1 VPLPLSS
8 THHIQGLDDVG
19 QLKRKSFAHP
29 WQSTNDTSQRPQ
41 DTTLLRGR
49 NFLDRFKQTLTNNVP
64 IPDNVFSTANS
75 NQDED
80 RRLSIG
86 PRGIVASES
95 SGITKTPK
103 WELELN
109 PWMGSG
115 AFSAGDF
122 KIGGSSGLS
131 PSAFI
136 SKGPVRFDVGYGFA
150 PIALPD
156 GVHLPESQP
165 SKWARLSLDIQPER
179 GIQTPAEVAVDR
191 ALESDDM
198 QPYVSTQNYDRVET
212 ALEAAQ
218 KLVSDYRAENPYW
231 YRP

>member
-1 VPLPLSS
+1 
-8 THHIQGLDDVG
+8 
-19 QLKRKSFAHP
+19 
-29 WQSTNDTSQRPQ
+29 
-41 DTTLLRGR
+41 
-49 NFLDRFKQTLTNNVP
+49 
-64 IPDNVFSTANS
+64 
-75 NQDED
+75 
-80 RRLSIG
+80 
-86 PRGIVASES
+86 
-95 SGITKTPK
+95 
-103 WELELN
+103 
-109 PWMGSG
+109 MGSG

-150 PIALPD
+150 PIAPPD
-156 GVHLPESQP
+156 GVRLPESQP

-212 ALEAAQ
+212 AREAAQ
-218 KLVSDYRAENPYW
+218 KLINDYRAENPYW